1 MILCYYIF
9 REKNYENQ
17 ESVVFCS
24 VLYINLHLLSTGDT
38 RRQLNQIT
46 NKDGVK
52 LWQMQMVLYQPRR
65 EIFS

>member
-9 REKNYENQ
+9 REKIYENQ

>member
-9 REKNYENQ
+9 REKIYENQ

-52 LWQMQMVLYQPRR
+52 LWQMVLYQPRR